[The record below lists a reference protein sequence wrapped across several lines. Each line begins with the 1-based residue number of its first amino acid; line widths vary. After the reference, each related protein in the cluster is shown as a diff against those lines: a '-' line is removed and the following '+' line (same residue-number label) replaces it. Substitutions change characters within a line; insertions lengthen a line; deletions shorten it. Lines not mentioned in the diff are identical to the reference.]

1 MSNKALIILINI
13 INRTRPDTFFN
24 NTGDQG
30 GGSILKGVGGVL
42 VFILLYCF
50 ICFNFHSSIFI
61 FYNYKM
67 HESMMYM
74 RAFSMCAINVL
85 SKCKH
90 PFKTENVD
98 KYQGHKEFL
107 FLFSLGDF
115 NII

>member
-1 MSNKALIILINI
+1 
-13 INRTRPDTFFN
+13 
-24 NTGDQG
+24 
-30 GGSILKGVGGVL
+30 
-42 VFILLYCF
+42 
-50 ICFNFHSSIFI
+50 
-61 FYNYKM
+61 M